1 MDVKEICVMVGAGVG
16 AVGAVTNFVMNVRNG
31 KKLKALEAETV
42 KIATMEA
49 VLDSA
54 LQKRGFQPV
63 PVAVQPVQP
72 QVQAAAPVQPQAP
85 QA

>member
-1 MDVKEICVMVGAGVG
+1 MDVKEICVMVGAGIG
-16 AVGAVTNFVMNVRNG
+16 TVGAVTNFVMNVRNG
-31 KKLKALEAETV
+31 KKLKALEAEAV
-42 KIATMEA
+42 KIATMET

-63 PVAVQPVQP
+63 PVAVAVQP
-72 QVQAAAPVQPQAP
+72 QVQTAPSVQPQAP